1 MAPPPPPTPSPAQP
15 KTRKKDHVRLNN
27 PFPRAVPS
35 SSLRHRDAA
44 PPLSFSPSSKLAHG
58 AHDFPVGP
66 HFLLRWDPSLGG
78 AVSLA
83 PRRGGGGATMWET
96 VPGVAFVSAASVDTE
111 ADECRGSFALRDGRA
126 RLVPDRQR
134 VDRIRAV
141 YRRDA
146 DADADADADLLR
158 VAGAAFQASE
168 HEQARFPVVVITG
181 VVSAR
186 KPTPSPSCLC
196 GRRRAAAAA
205 GRPVL
210 SARYWILLEEKS
222 DTQVAFRVNLGDYQ
236 WSCDHD
242 RHATH
247 PSPSPSPSPSTSPR
261 THRAG
266 SILRLRLSTRVQ
278 RSSGGSKKKKKL
290 AFAAAGVPADREE
303 LAPLVPAAAAKE
315 ELEFNRVWMTLASSR
330 EERFYGFGE
339 QFSRVEFKGKRV
351 PVLVQE
357 QGIGRGDQPITFAA
371 NLVSYR

>member
-1 MAPPPPPTPSPAQP
+1 M
-15 KTRKKDHVRLNN
+15 
-27 PFPRAVPS
+27 
-35 SSLRHRDAA
+35 
-44 PPLSFSPSSKLAHG
+44 
-58 AHDFPVGP
+58 
-66 HFLLRWDPSLGG
+66 
-78 AVSLA
+78 
-83 PRRGGGGATMWET
+83 
-96 VPGVAFVSAASVDTE
+96 DTE

-141 YRRDA
+141 YRR
-146 DADADADADLLR
+146 DADADLLR

-242 RHATH
+242 PHATH
-247 PSPSPSPSPSTSPR
+247 PSPLPSPSPSTSPR